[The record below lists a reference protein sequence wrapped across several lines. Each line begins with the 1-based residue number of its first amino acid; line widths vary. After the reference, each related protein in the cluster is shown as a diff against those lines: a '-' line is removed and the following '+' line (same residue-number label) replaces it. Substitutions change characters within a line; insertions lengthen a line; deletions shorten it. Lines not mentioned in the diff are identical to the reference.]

1 MNMIYQ
7 NNSSEN
13 NCCERQE
20 RRRSCCCS
28 VPGTAICFLVLL
40 VFVAVALMA
49 GAVLYET
56 ILPVIPAIIAFAAA
70 LLAVI
75 VALLIYRWVRRCD

>member
-7 NNSSEN
+7 NNNGEN
-13 NCCERQE
+13 NCCTRQK
-20 RRRSCCCS
+20 RSCRCGI
-28 VPGTAICFLVLL
+28 PGVVICFLALL
-40 VFVAVALMA
+40 FFIAVALVV

-56 ILPVIPAIIAFAAA
+56 ILPVAPAFIAFAAA

-75 VALLIYRWVRRCD
+75 IALLIYRWVRRCD